1 MASLDQIKNMT
12 WHLRCAMSERRA
24 LLGRLLKLD
33 EDIAHVQYEL
43 DEAWASQF
51 VQPASG
57 DEYDEE
63 ECSLRKRKTKKIGK
77 GVCTLKTCK
86 HKPSLDYRDKKRAKE
101 ARACKRTK
109 RSHTQLKGERDY
121 GVNVAREME
130 SEIGFREA
138 REAREARE
146 DREEQQ
152 HDQSESEHSDD
163 FCFREACEDR
173 EESESEHSD
182 DIRSFCD
189 NCTRGRC
196 ICDEIEE
203 SAGFTRGRHG
213 KYVCKECHKIPL
225 RCRCD
230 EIEESA
236 GFTRGRHGKYV
247 CKETDSAWMERMNS
261 EVLRLTALW

>member
-12 WHLRCAMSERRA
+12 WHLRGAMSVRRA

-51 VQPASG
+51 DQPAEQVKEDDRG

-77 GVCTLKTCK
+77 GCTLKTCK
-86 HKPSLDYRDKKRAKE
+86 RKLNLDYRDKKRAKE

-121 GVNVAREME
+121 GVN
-130 SEIGFREA
+130 G
-138 REAREARE
+138 
-146 DREEQQ
+146 
-152 HDQSESEHSDD
+152 H
-163 FCFREACEDR
+163 
-173 EESESEHSD
+173 
-182 DIRSFCD
+182 
-189 NCTRGRC
+189 C

-203 SAGFTRGRHG
+203 SAGFT
-213 KYVCKECHKIPL
+213 
-225 RCRCD
+225 
-230 EIEESA
+230 
-236 GFTRGRHGKYV
+236 
-247 CKETDSAWMERMNS
+247 SAWMERMNS

>member
-138 REAREARE
+138 REARE

-213 KYVCKECHKIPL
+213 KYVCKE
-225 RCRCD
+225 
-230 EIEESA
+230 
-236 GFTRGRHGKYV
+236 
-247 CKETDSAWMERMNS
+247 TDSAWMERMNS

>member
-12 WHLRCAMSERRA
+12 WYLR
-24 LLGRLLKLD
+24 D
-33 EDIAHVQYEL
+33 
-43 DEAWASQF
+43 
-51 VQPASG
+51 
-57 DEYDEE
+57 DEYDDE

-86 HKPSLDYRDKKRAKE
+86 RKLSRDYRDKKRTKE

-121 GVNVAREME
+121 GVNVVREME

-138 REAREARE
+138 CE
-146 DREEQQ
+146 DREEQDDQQ
-152 HDQSESEHSDD
+152 HDQSEP
-163 FCFREACEDR
+163 
-173 EESESEHSD
+173 ESEHSD

-189 NCTRGRC
+189 NCTRGHC

-213 KYVCKECHKIPL
+213 KYVCKECHEIPF
-225 RCRCD
+225 RCRCGYTD
-230 EIEESA
+230 D
-236 GFTRGRHGKYV
+236 
-247 CKETDSAWMERMNS
+247 ETDSAWMERMNS
-261 EVLRLTALW
+261 EILRLTALW

>member
-12 WHLRCAMSERRA
+12 WHRGGTMSEQPTEQV
-24 LLGRLLKLD
+24 K
-33 EDIAHVQYEL
+33 ED
-43 DEAWASQF
+43 D
-51 VQPASG
+51 SG

-77 GVCTLKTCK
+77 GVCTLKTCERK
-86 HKPSLDYRDKKRAKE
+86 LSRDYRDKKRVKE
-101 ARACKRTK
+101 ARARKRTK

-121 GVNVAREME
+121 GVVHEME

-138 REAREARE
+138 REAYE
-146 DREEQQ
+146 DREERDRH
-152 HDQSESEHSDD
+152 HDQSDPESEHSD
-163 FCFREACEDR
+163 
-173 EESESEHSD
+173 
-182 DIRSFCD
+182 ILSFCD
-189 NCTRGRC
+189 NCMRGHC
-196 ICDEIEE
+196 
-203 SAGFTRGRHG
+203 
-213 KYVCKECHKIPL
+213 V
-225 RCRCD
+225 CD